1 MSKKVKVD
9 KSFSSG
15 LCHIYKTK
23 ERQLCE
29 EIGCFYFQ
37 DETIGIK
44 AFSELYVVGTKTD
57 RIISIPFNTLI
68 DNAQAVRIDDVIY
81 QIELIQIKDTFPKSL
96 RLTLTRS
103 PFVWSNI
110 AN

>member
-1 MSKKVKVD
+1 MSKKVTVD

-23 ERQLCE
+23 ERKLCE

-44 AFSELYVVGTKTD
+44 AFSE
-57 RIISIPFNTLI
+57 SMM
-68 DNAQAVRIDDVIY
+68 
-81 QIELIQIKDTFPKSL
+81 
-96 RLTLTRS
+96 
-103 PFVWSNI
+103 
-110 AN
+110 